1 MCYKV
6 YINTYYTEPL
16 KDRSLKDR
24 TTRVFLT
31 VYTADQIL
39 SSPERLCAARTVT
52 IGVSLLPMSVNALN
66 GSLRPFEEHRSDL
79 LHEARF
85 F

>member
-31 VYTADQIL
+31 VYTADQIHNV
-39 SSPERLCAARTVT
+39 PERLCAARTVMV
-52 IGVSLLPMSVNALN
+52 GVSWLPTPVNAL
-66 GSLRPFEEHRSDL
+66 
-79 LHEARF
+79 
-85 F
+85 